1 MKKLA
6 FTFIFIL
13 TSCSFNANYR
23 GLNITMNIAH
33 VAYYNK
39 MQEVN
44 GMKEEA
50 TILILAPKDDTDFL
64 ENKD

>member
-1 MKKLA
+1 
-6 FTFIFIL
+6 
-13 TSCSFNANYR
+13 
-23 GLNITMNIAH
+23 
-33 VAYYNK
+33 

-44 GMKEEA
+44 GMKEDA

>member
-1 MKKLA
+1 MKKLV
-6 FTFIFIL
+6 FVFLFIL

-23 GLNITMNIAH
+23 SLNISMNIAH

-39 MQEVN
+39 TQEVN
-44 GMKEEA
+44 KMKEEA

>member
-1 MKKLA
+1 MFFFLFA
-6 FTFIFIL
+6 L

-23 GLNITMNIAH
+23 GLNISMNIAH

-39 MQEVN
+39 TQEVN
-44 GMKEEA
+44 EMKEEA
-50 TILILAPKDDTDFL
+50 TILILAPKDDTNFL

>member
-1 MKKLA
+1 MKKLV
-6 FTFIFIL
+6 FTFLFIL
-13 TSCSFNANYR
+13 TSCSFNANYH

-50 TILILAPKDDTDFL
+50 TILILAPKDDSDFL

>member
-1 MKKLA
+1 MKKLV
-6 FTFIFIL
+6 FTFLFIL

-39 MQEVN
+39 TQEVN
-44 GMKEEA
+44 NMKEEA
-50 TILILAPKDDTDFL
+50 TILILAPKDDSEFL